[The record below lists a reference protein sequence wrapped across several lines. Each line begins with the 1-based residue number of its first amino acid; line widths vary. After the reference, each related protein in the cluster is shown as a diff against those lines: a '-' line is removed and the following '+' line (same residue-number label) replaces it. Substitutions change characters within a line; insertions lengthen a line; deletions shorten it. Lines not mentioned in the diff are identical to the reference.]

1 MSYRLL
7 ADVVVVLHFAY
18 VAFVVLAMAAILLG
32 IVFRWQWVRNF
43 WFRAIHFLM
52 IAVVAVQSVL
62 SILCP
67 LTTLEDFLRGRA
79 GESVRSGSFVGRWAH
94 ELLFVEAPP
103 WAFTT
108 IYCLFAAAVLATLIL
123 APPRWPWAK

>member
-18 VAFVVLAMAAILLG
+18 VAFVVFAMAAILLG

-79 GESVRSGSFVGRWAH
+79 GEAVQSGSFVGRWAH
-94 ELLFVEAPP
+94 SLLFVEAPS

-108 IYCLFAAAVLATLIL
+108 VYCLFAAAVLATLVL